1 MTHEVPTHEAES
13 PWNEVDILHKILDD
27 RLYDAQWAI
36 SDEDKARYD
45 QVFATLTVVGYVNGL
60 RPAEIL
66 GVPQNEYEMAFVLLK
81 YEQVFATL
89 QQDAGG
95 SSTGLSVDILDAT
108 LQQDARVRP
117 VLERSGLT
125 VDILRTVWNLS
136 DINSDG
142 HLDAGEFAVA
152 MHLCREATWGE
163 PLPPTLPPNLVPP
176 SKRPRKVSSR
186 TAADGAAE
194 EEFLRVLGTFDK
206 DAPEVKHR
214 NGDGWTVLMKIARY
228 HDWPE
233 AAAALID
240 LGCPVDEDDAVAPYT
255 GWTALSFAAS
265 QDHRKTVRVLLEK
278 GASRDVI
285 YGTSTDD
292 SLTDGV
298 RGILWEAEREA
309 KRKAEAKKAKE
320 REAERKAEAK
330 KAKEWERT
338 ADTLALL
345 NGHFH

>member
-1 MTHEVPTHEAES
+1 MTHGVPEAES
-13 PWNEVDILHKILDD
+13 PWNEDILHKILDD

-45 QVFATLTVVGYVNGL
+45 ELFT
-60 RPAEIL
+60 E
-66 GVPQNEYEMAFVLLK
+66 
-81 YEQVFATL
+81 L
-89 QQDAGG
+89 QQDAGRASG
-95 SSTGLSVDILDAT
+95 ATVRPVLSVDLLLTAFEGFLGLSVD
-108 LQQDARVRP
+108 V
-117 VLERSGLT
+117 
-125 VDILRTVWNLS
+125 LRTVWNLS

-142 HLDAGEFAVA
+142 HLDADEFAVA
-152 MHLCREATWGE
+152 MHLCREAATGE

-176 SKRPRKVSSR
+176 SKRPRKVSYR
-186 TAADGAAE
+186 TAADRAAE

-278 GASRDVI
+278 GASRDVM